1 MAKKLPKRFAKYFWD
16 IDPQKIDIQKYPQ
29 YVLER
34 LLQFGDLAAVKW
46 GLNQFGKDKLI
57 EVVKTSRQINRKTAN
72 FFINIYNLKPEEVL
86 CFNREYQSQH
96 RAVWPY

>member
-16 IDPQKIDIQKYPQ
+16 VDPQKIDIKKYPQ

-72 FFINIYNLKPEEVL
+72 FWQTIYNIPKKEIL
-86 CFNREYQSQH
+86 CFQEDFRQKH
-96 RAVWPY
+96 RKIWTF